1 MTCEHEPHHCLLT
14 VPIFKALNHE
24 ELSEITNITKEASYP
39 KGSYIYQANEIHPN
53 FYVVH
58 TGKVKISRINAN
70 GKEQVIRLVTK
81 GDFIGELSFLRSEP
95 TKEFAQVIE
104 DVSMCVIDGNRF
116 KELMQKNP
124 VIAFKIMEVLSERL
138 EQAESIIESTNLDS
152 VDYRVAQM
160 LLSLSRENNTIHLEV
175 SKGNMASLLGI
186 TQETLSRKLA
196 LFAQEGLIEL
206 RGHRVIIV
214 KSREKLIEII

>member
-1 MTCEHEPHHCLLT
+1 MTCEHKHHHCLLT
-14 VPIFKALNHE
+14 VPIFKVLNHA
-24 ELSEITNITKEASYP
+24 ELSEITNITSEASYL
-39 KGSYIYQANEIHPN
+39 KGSYIYQANETHPN
-53 FYVVH
+53 FYVLH

-70 GKEQVIRLVTK
+70 GKEQVIRVVTR

-116 KELMQKNP
+116 KEVMQKNP
-124 VIAFKIMEVLSERL
+124 MIAFKIMEVLSERL
-138 EQAESIIESTNLDS
+138 EHAESIIESTNLES

-160 LLSLSRENNTIHLEV
+160 LLSLSSDNNTIQLEL
-175 SKGNMASLLGI
+175 SKGNLASLLGI

-206 RGHRVIIV
+206 KGHRVIKI
-214 KSREKLIEII
+214 KNREKLIDII